1 MSLIVALADTM
12 LKLVSS
18 DITSRRLIIRLP
30 LMRFLDIAHC
40 ATLFDA
46 KVIVLEYLR
55 GYQAQKEKMS
65 RSGKKNHK
73 RVYWLRGKI
82 MEWVRD
88 LAFREG
94 IPTVERNP
102 AYMSQ
107 MCRTAKPIID
117 KWASSTDCRETCTM
131 RRSNTPQNPRACPV
145 EGSGV
150 WQANEQS

>member
-73 RVYWLRGKI
+73 RAYWLRGKI

-107 MCRTAKPIID
+107 MCRTAKLYH
-117 KWASSTDCRETCTM
+117 R
-131 RRSNTPQNPRACPV
+131 QV
-145 EGSGV
+145 GV
-150 WQANEQS
+150 LYRL